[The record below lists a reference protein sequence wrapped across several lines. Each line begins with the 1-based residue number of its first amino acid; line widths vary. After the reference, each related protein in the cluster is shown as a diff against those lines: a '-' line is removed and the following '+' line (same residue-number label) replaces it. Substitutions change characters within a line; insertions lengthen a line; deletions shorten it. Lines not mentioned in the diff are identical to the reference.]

1 MYPYIL
7 IVDDHSV
14 VRTGLKLLLEV
25 EIGIPHANIKET
37 CSCGEMMNILHKENF
52 THIFLDIIL
61 ADGNMLELIPVIRKM
76 YPAINMLVFTMQ
88 PAEVYANVLESFG
101 IYYYVSKSFDSDKI
115 VAILK
120 NFFLNDKTET
130 LTIKN
135 STKSNVFSTLTL
147 RELQVLHYLLKGMN
161 TKAISNTLNLQSNT
175 ISTYKK
181 NIFEKTNTYNMRQLL
196 ELATAH
202 NINF

>member
-25 EIGIPHANIKET
+25 ELGIPHANIKET

-76 YPAINMLVFTMQ
+76 YPVINMLVFTMQ
-88 PAEVYANVLESFG
+88 PAEVYANVLKSLG

-120 NFFLNDKTET
+120 NFFLNDKTGT
-130 LTIKN
+130 LSIKN

-175 ISTYKK
+175 VSTYKK